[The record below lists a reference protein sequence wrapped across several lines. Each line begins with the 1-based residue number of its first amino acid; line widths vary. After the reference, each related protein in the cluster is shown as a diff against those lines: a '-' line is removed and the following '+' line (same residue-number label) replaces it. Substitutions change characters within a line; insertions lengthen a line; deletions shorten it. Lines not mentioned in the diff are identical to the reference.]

1 MEVELVQQIL
11 YVMTQFLWFLK
22 EISNVTKIYT
32 EILPIFFIKKLFMV
46 VPIDGDVV
54 TLAPLRLMIFSS
66 ISALTETEA
75 VCRGGPVDSFLSSF
89 LLSESYK

>member
-1 MEVELVQQIL
+1 MVPERNEQRYKNIYRNITELL
-11 YVMTQFLWFLK
+11 T
-22 EISNVTKIYT
+22 
-32 EILPIFFIKKLFMV
+32 KKLFMV

>member
-1 MEVELVQQIL
+1 M
-11 YVMTQFLWFLK
+11 F
-22 EISNVTKIYT
+22 SA
-32 EILPIFFIKKLFMV
+32 
-46 VPIDGDVV
+46 VPIDGEVV
-54 TLAPLRLMIFSS
+54 TLAPRRLMIFSS